1 MNFEQT
7 IQIESLIL
15 TECAI
20 AERLRRMDDIV
31 LHPTLFNTPLIYDDI
46 GGRRLRNIYGQY
58 RNVAARAKLPILLCA
73 PTWRVDKQRTMAG
86 GMGLHLNR
94 DAVQFMRDLQKSWH
108 NPSSPVYI
116 GGLIG
121 PKNDCYSPQEAL
133 SIQEAQSYHR
143 WQSEELIQAGVD
155 CIVCQTIPAVSEAL
169 GLAQLLGPLNVPYLI
184 SFVINRKAEVLD
196 GTPLKHAIAT
206 IDKKASIPPGGYMVN
221 CAFPSFVCA
230 NQQEPGLFKRLIG
243 IQANASSLDHSQ
255 LDGSESLHKDSLES
269 WGEQMLMLNRTYGVK
284 ILGGC
289 CGTDDTYLR
298 YLVSHQKK
306 L

>member
-1 MNFEQT
+1 MSFEQT
-7 IQIESLIL
+7 IKSEPLIL

-31 LHPTLFNTPLIYDDI
+31 LHPTLFNTPLIYDDV
-46 GGRRLRNIYGQY
+46 GSRRLRDIYGQY
-58 RNVAARAKLPILLCA
+58 RSIADSAKLPILLCA
-73 PTWRVDKQRTMAG
+73 PTWRVDRQRTIAG

-94 DAVQFMRDLQKSWH
+94 DAVQFMRNLQKSWH
-108 NPSSPVYI
+108 NPSSPVYV

-121 PKNDCYSPQEAL
+121 PKNDCYSPKEAL
-133 SIQEAQSYHR
+133 SMQEAHSYHS
-143 WQSEELIQAGVD
+143 WQSKELIQAGVD

-169 GLAQLLGPLNVPYLI
+169 GLAQLLGPMNVPYLI

-196 GTPLKHAIAT
+196 GTPLKNAIAA
-206 IDKKASIPPGGYMVN
+206 IDQKVSIPPTGYMVN

-230 NQQEPGLFKRLIG
+230 SKQEPRLFKRLIG

-255 LDGSESLHKDSLES
+255 LDGSESLQKDPLDS
-269 WGEQMLMLNRTYGVK
+269 WGAQMLILNRTYGVK

-289 CGTDDTYLR
+289 CGTDDSYLR
-298 YLVSHQKK
+298 YLVSCEQQ